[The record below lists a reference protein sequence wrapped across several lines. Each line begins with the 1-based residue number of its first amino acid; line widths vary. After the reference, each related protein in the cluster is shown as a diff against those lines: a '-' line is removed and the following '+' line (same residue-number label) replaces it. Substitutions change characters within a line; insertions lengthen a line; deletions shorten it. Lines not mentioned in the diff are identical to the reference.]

1 MDIFNIIYIHLKFKK
16 NKIYEVNKIQN
27 VISENSF
34 SNNLLV
40 TLFFVFFIVIAIDI
54 GSELAAQ
61 KDEIGTTLC
70 VLEEGYTELILT
82 IDFLPDIE
90 RPLLYEIAFNNFSPS
105 ENIRKSSVTDRGPP
119 VTSL

>member
-1 MDIFNIIYIHLKFKK
+1 MKFIK
-16 NKIYEVNKIQN
+16 NKIEVIKN
-27 VISENSF
+27 VQSVLRRNTISGNI
-34 SNNLLV
+34 LI

-90 RPLLYEIAFNNFSPS
+90 RPLLYEIAFNKFIPS

-119 VTSL
+119 VTNL